1 MDQTIFQP
9 QQESRESG
17 IAHVFLYFLAIVTH
31 LLALLMASNPAGAAP
46 LDQGGAKFDLS
57 YYSLRF
63 NTGGQ
68 AFSLSEAY
76 SNLELFQRLTNYGV
90 LEGRIAYSHLQE
102 PSGWNQAYGRLTFK
116 DFRWGR
122 GVLAFSAGDQAFAL
136 SKFPLTFSNFF
147 YPMVYFR
154 GFSTELAH
162 PYFQIQVLGGGVTYS
177 RGLLGETF
185 LGIGEGVYG
194 LLLRSQPAARWSME
208 SAIFAT
214 NNEKD
219 FNGNLV
225 TKNNIVYRLASQ
237 YRVWSE
243 LFLAGEFMQSFSET
257 PASKKQQDVAYRA
270 GTLWKG
276 ERLRLEANYRDMGP
290 RFHLINQIYQPDQGV
305 KGYFVSTDVTP
316 WPWLSFSGSYDS
328 AQTNLFQ
335 EAGRSLSETE
345 SRSLG
350 LRLYRNPWPTVYG
363 RYYESNL
370 STRTDFPVEVRARTK
385 GLYTEAIKRFGFLE
399 PYLRYERFDY
409 HDELNAAN
417 SYLKNSPQVGL
428 RGYHQNI
435 TWYVQAQYDKYS
447 PASAGQG
454 FIGPYFKVGGSY
466 YYSPNLFVSAE
477 LTYRTETK
485 RYGGQASINWKL
497 PYNFQLQAFGY
508 YEKGNNGAGDFVNN
522 FSTNQ
527 LSLRLT
533 KTISWGEKSKV
544 AGLKPGQEWLGSGT
558 IEGWVFNDT
567 NLNANKDS
575 DEPGVTGIKV
585 KLEDGSEVATDQ
597 QGYYQFAAVGSGK
610 HVVTLDARRIPA
622 AFTFTGSE
630 TVAVE
635 VQRRTKA
642 RVDFP
647 FAKGSSIK
655 GRVMEDHKGT
665 GEPAPG
671 AKGLADV
678 LVLLQPGNLNTYT
691 DSEGYYAFEGI
702 LPKSYEI
709 TVDRETLPEYSEIS
723 APRLPLKID
732 LTAGEQKKDLLILI
746 HPQER
751 RVIFK

>member
-1 MDQTIFQP
+1 VEQANLRTP
-9 QQESRESG
+9 AEGRESG
-17 IAHVFLYFLAIVTH
+17 SVGGILWLLSICCLLSGLWLAPNS
-31 LLALLMASNPAGAAP
+31 ARAA
-46 LDQGGAKFDLS
+46 LDQGGAKLDLS
-57 YYSLRF
+57 YYYLRF

-90 LEGRIAYSHLQE
+90 VEGRIAYSRLQE
-102 PSGWNQAYGRLTFK
+102 PAGWNQAYGRLTFK

-136 SKFPLTFSNFF
+136 SKFPQTFANFF

-154 GFSTELAH
+154 GFSAELAH
-162 PYFQIQVLGGGVTYS
+162 PYFQLQVLGGGVTYS

-185 LGIGEGVYG
+185 LGSGEGVYG
-194 LLLRSQPAARWSME
+194 LLARSQPLARWNLE

-214 NNEKD
+214 HNEKD
-219 FNGNLV
+219 FSGNLV
-225 TKNNIVYRLASQ
+225 TKNNVVYRLASQ
-237 YRVWSE
+237 YRVWSQ
-243 LFLAGEFMQSFSET
+243 LFLAGEFMQSFSEN
-257 PASKKQQDVAYRA
+257 PASQEQQDVAYRA
-270 GTLWKG
+270 GALWKG

-305 KGYFVSTDVTP
+305 KGYFVSSDVTP
-316 WPWLSFSGSYDS
+316 WPWVSFSGSYDS
-328 AQTNLFQ
+328 ARTNLFQ

-370 STRTDFPVEVRARTK
+370 STRTDFPVEVRAKTK
-385 GLYTEAIKRFGFLE
+385 GLYAEAVKRFGFLE

-417 SYLKNSPQVGL
+417 SYLKNAPSIGL
-428 RGYHQNI
+428 RGYHQKFI
-435 TWYVQAQYDKYS
+435 WYVQGEYDRYS

-477 LTYRTETK
+477 VTYRTETK

-497 PYNFQLQAFGY
+497 PYNLQLQAFGY
-508 YEKGNNGAGDFVNN
+508 YEKGKNGAGDFINN

-527 LSLRLT
+527 VSLRLT
-533 KTISWGEKSKV
+533 KTFSWGEKSKV

-558 IEGWVFNDT
+558 IEGWVFNDL
-567 NLNANKDS
+567 NLNGNRDAG
-575 DEPGVTGIKV
+575 EPGVAGIKV
-585 KLEDGSEVATDQ
+585 KLEDGSEVATDE
-597 QGYYQFAAVGSGK
+597 QGHYKFAAVGAGK

-622 AFTFTGSE
+622 AYTFIGSE

-635 VQRRTKA
+635 VQRRVAA

-647 FAKGSSIK
+647 FAQGATIK
-655 GRVMEDHKGT
+655 GRVLEDLRGT
-665 GEPAPG
+665 GKPAPD
-671 AKGLADV
+671 AKGLPDV

-691 DSEGYYAFEGI
+691 DSEGYYSFEGI

-709 TVDRETLPEYSEIS
+709 SVDRETLPEYSEIS
-723 APRLPLKID
+723 APRLPLTLD
-732 LTAGEQKKDLLILI
+732 LKAGEQQKDLFILVHTPKRHI
-746 HPQER
+746 
-751 RVIFK
+751 IFK